1 MINAFILGVLVGSIA
16 AAFVAVFIFNRGAGP
31 LTSEQQADVD
41 REQQIW

>member
-16 AAFVAVFIFNRGAGP
+16 TAFVALFFVNRGAGP